1 MTLDGIHW
9 QAILTAIALLI
20 NIIMIASG
28 RFPIDWVALGTLSIL
43 YLGGILST
51 EETLAGFSASAT
63 ITLAGFYII
72 SGGLKRS
79 GAIALIGRWM
89 LDTGGRDPRR
99 LSGLLYAITSAF
111 SAFMSNLAALVI
123 MLPLGYRLSRAS
135 KTPLGKLLLPI
146 GTFTALGG
154 YLSLLGTPSNLI
166 TADMLQQ
173 QTGIS
178 LGLFSIAVVGLP
190 TLIFTLLW
198 VVMYAQ
204 KQLPS
209 TGDKPVRVGPNL
221 QELSKTYNIDDQFYR
236 LRVRQGSNLA
246 GKRLKDLQLRE
257 KWGVTMIGVSRPD
270 GIPFRPWPD
279 LILDENDEIVVQGNR
294 ADILQMATI
303 HRLEPKGSITLV
315 DLARLAPAE
324 MELAEALIPPY
335 SSLVGKTL
343 GELQFGKR
351 YGLQV
356 LAILR
361 DGVASAQALANTLLQ
376 SGDRLLVQGA
386 PRQIQAL
393 RKDADLIILSQ
404 LGVKPEDIISK
415 RSRLMLIVLLGV
427 IVLSLLPWFSIPMA
441 ALLGA
446 LATVIIGA
454 SKPNEVYEDIDWRI
468 VIFIA
473 ALLPLG
479 TAMENSGLSSLIGDF
494 FLGFLANLSPH
505 ILLAALFTIAVLLT
519 QLLSNSVLALMLT
532 PIAIY
537 ISQSMGLRPEPF
549 VIAVMAGVSASFL
562 TPLTDVIAISLRA
575 PGKYTFMDYLR
586 LNLPPV
592 VFMGAMVVLL
602 PPLIWPFG

>member
-1 MTLDGIHW
+1 
-9 QAILTAIALLI
+9 
-20 NIIMIASG
+20 
-28 RFPIDWVALGTLSIL
+28 
-43 YLGGILST
+43 
-51 EETLAGFSASAT
+51 
-63 ITLAGFYII
+63 
-72 SGGLKRS
+72 
-79 GAIALIGRWM
+79 
-89 LDTGGRDPRR
+89 
-99 LSGLLYAITSAF
+99 
-111 SAFMSNLAALVI
+111 
-123 MLPLGYRLSRAS
+123 
-135 KTPLGKLLLPI
+135 
-146 GTFTALGG
+146 
-154 YLSLLGTPSNLI
+154 
-166 TADMLQQ
+166 
-173 QTGIS
+173 
-178 LGLFSIAVVGLP
+178 
-190 TLIFTLLW
+190 
-198 VVMYAQ
+198 
-204 KQLPS
+204 
-209 TGDKPVRVGPNL
+209 
-221 QELSKTYNIDDQFYR
+221 
-236 LRVRQGSNLA
+236 
-246 GKRLKDLQLRE
+246 
-257 KWGVTMIGVSRPD
+257 
-270 GIPFRPWPD
+270 
-279 LILDENDEIVVQGNR
+279 
-294 ADILQMATI
+294 
-303 HRLEPKGSITLV
+303 
-315 DLARLAPAE
+315 
-324 MELAEALIPPY
+324 
-335 SSLVGKTL
+335 
-343 GELQFGKR
+343 
-351 YGLQV
+351 
-356 LAILR
+356 
-361 DGVASAQALANTLLQ
+361 
-376 SGDRLLVQGA
+376 VQGA

-427 IVLSLLPWFSIPMA
+427 IILSLLPWFSIPMA

-592 VFMGAMVVLL
+592 VFMGVMVVLL